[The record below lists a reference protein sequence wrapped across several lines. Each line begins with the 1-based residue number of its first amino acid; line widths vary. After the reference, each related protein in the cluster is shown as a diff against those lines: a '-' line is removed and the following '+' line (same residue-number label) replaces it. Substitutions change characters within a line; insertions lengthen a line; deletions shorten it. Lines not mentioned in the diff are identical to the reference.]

1 MSQKVQFIATVVSH
15 PELIILDEPFTGLD
29 PVNADVLTEAILDL
43 RNNGTTVILST
54 HDMNV
59 AEKMCDFIL
68 MIFQGS
74 KVLDGTLA
82 AIQDEY
88 GSDTIRLRTEDGIGA
103 SERPDGVEKIN
114 DFGKVQEL
122 QLTGKRDSQQIVAEI
137 MSQTRVTSF
146 ELTRPSCNQQ
156 RAETRARSST
166 NRPATKS
173 NQSTSSKS
181 FRRTKEP
188 QIPSYWS
195 FPTGFDAANY
205 IPLSRL
211 AREYSTHAKTGQRRV
226 SATMRRTRP

>member
-1 MSQKVQFIATVVSH
+1 MLAMNTIEMLNVTKTFGKHVAVDDLSLSVPKGCVYGFIG
-15 PELIILDEPFTGLD
+15 P
-29 PVNADVLTEAILDL
+29 
-43 RNNGTTVILST
+43 NGSGKTTTMRMI
-54 HDMNV
+54 MNV
-59 AEKMCDFIL
+59 LYPDSGTIQ
-68 MIFQGS
+68 IFDQPIRQAYTDRIGYMPEERGLYKRM
-74 KVLDGTLA
+74 KVREVL
-82 AIQDEY
+82 
-88 GSDTIRLRTEDGIGA
+88 
-103 SERPDGVEKIN
+103 
-114 DFGKVQEL
+114 EL

-188 QIPSYWS
+188 QIPSYWC